1 MMTNEMTTKEIRN
14 IHLKDAATLTP
25 EPGLLRQVLAF
36 NPNLMLVRHQMEK
49 GWVGARHSHPND
61 QMVYVI
67 QGHLQFTGGGIT
79 FDARRGDSFVVP
91 GGVEHQARAMEDSE
105 VLDVFH
111 PFREDYAP
119 IE

>member
-14 IHLKDAATLTP
+14 IHLKDAAALTP

-36 NPNLMLVRHQMEK
+36 NPNLMLVHHQMEK

-67 QGHLQFTGGGIT
+67 QGHLQFTGGGISPIP
-79 FDARRGDSFVVP
+79 RGLRP
-91 GGVEHQARAMEDSE
+91 N
-105 VLDVFH
+105 
-111 PFREDYAP
+111 
-119 IE
+119 